1 MKMRGVKNDAKV
13 SSMSSR
19 GIYENNQHREE
30 VLSVMKHRK
39 IEPSTLNS

>member
-19 GIYENNQHREE
+19 GIYENNQQREE
-30 VLSVMKHRK
+30 VLRGIKHRK
-39 IEPSTLNS
+39 IEPASL